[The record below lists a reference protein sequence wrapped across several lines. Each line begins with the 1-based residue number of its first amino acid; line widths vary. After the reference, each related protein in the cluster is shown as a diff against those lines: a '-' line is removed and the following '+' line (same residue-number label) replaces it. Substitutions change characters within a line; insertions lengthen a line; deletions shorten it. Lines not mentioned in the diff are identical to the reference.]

1 MPAAMSAIQLLLVGA
16 IVGWASAVV
25 VVVAVVVAVTAA
37 AAAAAAAAAVA
48 VRVAGIIQRST
59 VHISASLGVFERIS
73 PSDASSHPPPPC
85 PIY

>member
-16 IVGWASAVV
+16 IVGWASAVA
-25 VVVAVVVAVTAA
+25 VVAVAVAVTA